1 MTNNYK
7 NMADQWNK
15 ITLEERCLIVD
26 KVYENMPE
34 REKDIISSTGKGII
48 QNLTYLAKAKRGDSA
63 TAKLGEKGA
72 VELIAALGVWMV
84 QNNFGETL

>member
-48 QNLTYLAKAKRGDSA
+48 QNLTYLAKAKR
-63 TAKLGEKGA
+63 
-72 VELIAALGVWMV
+72 
-84 QNNFGETL
+84 